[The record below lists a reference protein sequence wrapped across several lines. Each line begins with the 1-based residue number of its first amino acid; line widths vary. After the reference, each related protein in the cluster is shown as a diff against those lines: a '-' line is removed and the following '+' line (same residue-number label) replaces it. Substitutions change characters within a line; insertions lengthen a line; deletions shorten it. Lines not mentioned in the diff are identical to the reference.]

1 MNNLNKKLHHV
12 QSEHNPQ
19 AMEEL
24 KATAEAIRAK
34 TYKSGNAEMESEKD
48 AVIRRAARDYGKR
61 HPGLINPSAEIMQE
75 DKVKKNKKGVPVFN
89 AQKVLDNQCTRKHLL
104 DDNENVSQKHK
115 VVSHKSTHSTRTR
128 TLLRNEILFM
138 WLLFLGKHSKSS
150 KGLAELR
157 ANFMDEL
164 FAELGI

>member
-48 AVIRRAARDYGKR
+48 AVIRRAVRDYGKR

-75 DKVKKNKKGVPVFN
+75 EKVKKNKKGVPTFN
-89 AQKVLDNQCTRKHLL
+89 AQKVLDGQCTRKHLL
-104 DDNENVSQKHK
+104 DDSDNTKGQHK
-115 VVSHKSTHSTRTR
+115 VMSHKSTHSTRTK
-128 TLLRNEILFM
+128 TLLRNEIMFK
-138 WLLFLGKHSKSS
+138 WLSFLEKHSKSS

-157 ANFMDEL
+157 ANFMDDL